1 MFLCGYKLGYT
12 MTANESLPT
21 FTQLYE
27 QLPPLDIA
35 LPWSLR
41 FVKAPN
47 YLDLE
52 QVVWGNPP
60 GVYNSATGYGYITHF
75 ESDLGTQPILYF
87 EGQASTAAAQKPAG
101 SPYFA
106 IHCRFFQVREGANE

>member
-1 MFLCGYKLGYT
+1 

-21 FTQLYE
+21 FTQLHA
-27 QLPPLDIA
+27 QLPRLDIV
-35 LPWSLR
+35 LPWSPR
-41 FVKAPN
+41 FVRAPN

-75 ESDLGTQPILYF
+75 ESDQGAQPILYF
-87 EGQASTAAAQKPAG
+87 EGQTTSEAAPRPAG

-106 IHCRFFQVREGANE
+106 IHCRFFQAREGGSERD